1 MVRELLLPAG
11 EQAVRP
17 QRDAVGDGLRRA
29 AGREQ
34 LLRELAGPPDRLDGR
49 ALEVAEDAPRRR
61 RRIAPAVALLEAG
74 APCELERFLE
84 RERLLGDAEQL
95 DVGDVVGR
103 ATRDAARQD
112 DFDYTGREPVGDAL
126 CQCPQLFASAHQPE
140 YAKVAA

>member
-34 LLRELAGPPDRLDGR
+34 LLRELAGPPDRLDRR

-61 RRIAPAVALLEAG
+61 RRIAPAVALLQSG
-74 APCELERFLE
+74 ATRELERFLQG
-84 RERLLGDAEQL
+84 ERLLGDAEHL
-95 DVGDVVGR
+95 DVGDVVGH
-103 ATRDAARQD
+103 ATGDAAREH
-112 DFDYTGREPVGDAL
+112 DFDYAGREPVGDAL
-126 CQCPQLFASAHQPE
+126 CQYSQLLASA
-140 YAKVAA
+140 